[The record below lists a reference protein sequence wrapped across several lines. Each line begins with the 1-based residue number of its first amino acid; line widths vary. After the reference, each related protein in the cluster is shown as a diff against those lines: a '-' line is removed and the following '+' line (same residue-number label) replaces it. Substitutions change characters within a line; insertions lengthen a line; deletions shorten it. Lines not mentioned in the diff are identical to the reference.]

1 MNTLDKLV
9 QAGYIDPKDYIETV
23 PSKYIPQ
30 KSKLLRSYQERM
42 AQMQAMG
49 AEPQSRGSNPTDEH
63 VPL

>member
-9 QAGYIDPKDYIETV
+9 QAGYIDPGDYIETV

-42 AQMQAMG
+42 QRMAMAG
-49 AEPQSRGSNPTDEH
+49 EQPQSRGSNPTDEH
-63 VPL
+63 VPI